1 MARHTIEILTAA
13 EIRAASPGE
22 KMFRLRDGGGMFLQ
36 VETTGRKWWAFR
48 YTFAGRQKSLS
59 MGVYPDTSLAKAR
72 KAAKDAREQ
81 LAEGIDPAEARK
93 AKIEKVETLADVV
106 QEWHGKFTPSWAP
119 KYAALVARYFNQ
131 HILPHLGNRPMQEI
145 TAPQLLA
152 VLRRVEHANKVET
165 ARRLRT
171 VCGQVWR
178 YAIATGKAERDIA
191 ADLRGALPP
200 APHKGMAVITDP
212 ARIGALLRDL
222 DSYQGEF
229 TTCCCLRLA
238 PLCLLRPGELRNGR
252 WSEIDLGTAE
262 WRIPIE
268 RMKARQTAKIARAG
282 EVVHVVPLPH
292 QAVEILCQ
300 LHRVS
305 GHTDLLFPGVY
316 RTRPIAEQT
325 LLAAL
330 RRLGYAGGEQ
340 SMHGFRAM
348 ASTLLHELGF
358 NSDLIEKQL
367 GHADRN
373 QIRAR
378 YNHAD
383 FLDQRRKMLQSWA
396 DYLDQLRAGN
406 GGKVVP
412 IRKAMGG

>member
-1 MARHTIEILTAA
+1 MAKNLLTAA
-13 EIRAASPGE
+13 EVRAAAPKE
-22 KMFRLRDGGGMFLQ
+22 KMYRLRDGEGLFLQ
-36 VETTGRKWWAFR
+36 VESTGRRWWAFR
-48 YTFAGRQKSLS
+48 YNLAGKQKSLS
-59 MGVYPDTSLAKAR
+59 CGVFPTVTLGKAR
-72 KAAKDAREQ
+72 DDAETMRKQ
-81 LAEGIDPAEARK
+81 LAEGIDPAEIRK
-93 AKIEKVETLADVV
+93 TRMEEVETLADVV
-106 QEWHGKFTPSWAP
+106 MEWHGKFAPSWAP

-165 ARRLRT
+165 ARRLRS

-178 YAIATGKAERDIA
+178 YAIATGRAERDVA

-212 ARIGALLRDL
+212 ARIGVLLRDL

-252 WSEIDLGTAE
+252 WSEIDLDAAE
-262 WRIPIE
+262 WRIGIE

-292 QAVEILCQ
+292 QAVEILRQ
-300 LHRVS
+300 LHQVT
-305 GHTDLLFPGVY
+305 GHTELLFPGVY

-348 ASTLLHELGF
+348 ASTLLHEMGF

-383 FLDQRRKMLQSWA
+383 YLPERRQMLQRWA

-412 IRKAMGG
+412 IKRASGG